1 MDSKYSISE
10 PKEVLSSDYL
20 GTFLVRQNA
29 NQYACKKKTDT
40 EKWWAIG
47 MIANDGSYWHPLI
60 VSNTEAYCYSYSD
73 NYNNGNPLSDKTA
86 SFDYNGTT
94 YYASFGAYGSIGGS
108 VPTNASIPVYSETK
122 SSDISHMAQILLGL
136 HLQNGG
142 TLPSGDDSSGNY
154 QKVDYLRINWE
165 NKSESLK
172 TPIDKGNLNKMDKA
186 ISDLCANLD
195 IAHTESEVKKLDKSS
210 ANKLLS
216 ETPTWDAETGILT
229 FKFFDGTSFNVDFN
243 VEKIPVSFSMDSNG
257 VITMTTDDGTEWTAD
272 ISKLIQD
279 YTFNNGP
286 RISFT
291 KTKKE
296 DGYDVSADIVKGS
309 ITEEYLEKNYLANII
324 SNVNASNSNAANAA
338 TSATNAA
345 NDAKLAQSYAIG
357 RSGIRDGE
365 DTDNAKYYSEQA
377 SKAKQE
383 LLNSMTIAGRGLTVE
398 YDADSQRNVFALARE
413 CVQITDWNTQFYTG
427 FYGSSV
433 SANGVPSDAA
443 NYGTAFFGIVLQATD
458 SANRSSVVYQ
468 TGIVY
473 KNSRTDFSGIKKYER
488 VYAQG
493 QWSSWVELQLTD
505 TIYDDTEVKESILQQ
520 STEITEIKMLGWSV
534 PKECPI
540 QNEVNGN
547 QFIQKVGRVDLGS
560 LDWRYD
566 GGTNDRFITDNLKN
580 VKRPSS
586 NDVICNIFLQS
597 YKAVSTNNLLSV
609 ADNYLVAYSSGNV
622 ISIRNT
628 SYTNPTEFKNA
639 MQGQYLYYELATP
652 ITTTIDGNEIGE
664 TVSDVRKKTI
674 VNLLNPTLQTT
685 TENGITCT
693 NNGDGTY
700 TLNGT
705 ASADTNFFIQG
716 SYGGHTPIIN
726 KAGRFK
732 LTPLTETYVNLRI
745 QLYHNVTALTVTDNI
760 VTVTQDTLITLFNV
774 QTVKG
779 VTYDNVVIKPM
790 ITTNLS
796 ATYEDFV
803 PYTGDS
809 GSLNGD
815 VADLRADVDNLVE
828 LGEDITDTTI
838 SHKTGWLKK
847 VIDGVSSKVFAF
859 AHAKTVYSDFTN
871 KLTLEDKVKTKK
883 IQIFGDATADY
894 YREIEP
900 IAGDVSILTPPIVV
914 NGSENSYG
922 PSGGESISG
931 ENYTY
936 SQKNDTTL
944 DILDSLIS
952 SAQTTSGIKVNPR
965 NSTGFG
971 GNYYRVTGTATADVT
986 IPLYS
991 VSNPAGAALWF
1002 AGNISSS
1009 MSANTFYYLI
1019 SDTAGN
1025 SVEIGTD
1032 EAKTQSV
1039 KMETHSGTVT
1049 VSLVVKSG
1057 TKVTLNAVVRG
1068 GYKKQYTFY
1077 DVASRKYSDKI
1088 DNVADAVLDVKK
1100 TANFSHNIPRNVP
1113 KDITSYIADGTFYK
1127 RLNGTDGFELFEDIY
1142 VGDYIKMSRAITCP
1156 DSTNGTAGSQYVT
1169 IAGLDTMMYNGEGG
1183 KYVNYHHAVM
1193 VPGQGFGGT
1202 QHFGRHAMNAT
1213 STTGGGYVGS
1223 VMDQSV
1229 LGAVATEGSTASGA
1243 TINQQL
1249 YAEFGSHLKTTDE
1262 LLSNSINET
1271 GVNRFGTVGGCS
1283 NNWGWTMRQAV
1294 LMSEVEVYGC
1304 TIWSSSGYD
1313 TGNVKMQLP
1322 LFAHSRSAMN
1332 NRTAWYWLKDVASSA
1347 GFCACY
1353 SYGNADYYGAALAQ
1367 GCVRPRFILS

>member
-142 TLPSGDDSSGNY
+142 TLPSGEDSSGNY

-186 ISDLCANLD
+186 IADLCANLD

-272 ISKLIQD
+272 VSKLIQD
-279 YTFNNGP
+279 YTFNNGL
-286 RISFT
+286 RISFA

-296 DGYDVSADIVKGS
+296 DGYDVSADLVKGS

-383 LLNSMTIAGRGLTVE
+383 LLNSMNIAGRGLTVE

-468 TGIVY
+468 TGMVY

-505 TIYDDTEVKESILQQ
+505 TVYDDTEVKESISTL
-520 STEITEIKMLGWSV
+520 STEMVDIKMLGWSV
-534 PKECPI
+534 PKECPV

-547 QFIQKVGRVDLGS
+547 QFVQKVGRVDLGS
-560 LDWRYD
+560 LDWIYDSGVPRYHTD
-566 GGTNDRFITDNLKN
+566 ALKSSIKVPENDAEYFTGYLKGYKNASLDYLFSGLTDK
-580 VKRPSS
+580 V
-586 NDVICNIFLQS
+586 VT
-597 YKAVSTNNLLSV
+597 VSIGATV
-609 ADNYLVAYSSGNV
+609 
-622 ISIRNT
+622 SIKDK
-628 SYTNPTEFKNA
+628 SYTDATAFKTA
-639 MQGQYLYYELATP
+639 VQGQYLYYELATP

-664 TVSDVRKKTI
+664 TVSDVQKYVRKETT
-674 VNLLNPTLQTT
+674 VNLLNLTRQTT
-685 TENGITCT
+685 TIAGITFT
-693 NNGDGTY
+693 KNNDGTY
-700 TLNGT
+700 TLSGT
-705 ASADTNFFIQG
+705 ATDQ
-716 SYGGHTPIIN
+716 IIFVVTRN
-726 KAGRFK
+726 IEVPKISLLVECKGVS
-732 LTPLTETYVNLRI
+732 TETYTYGLCIEGEPDKYFEVADGVNK
-745 QLYHNVTALTVTDNI
+745 
-760 VTVTQDTLITLFNV
+760 LILP
-774 QTVKG
+774 G
-779 VTYDNVVIKPM
+779 TYDFFYIVVRSGITIPDNTIIKPM
-790 ITTNLS
+790 LTTNLS
-796 ATYEDFV
+796 ATYDDFV
-803 PYTGDS
+803 PYTGDT

-815 VADLRADVDNLVE
+815 VSDLRENFDNLVE
-828 LGEDITDTTI
+828 LGEDITD
-838 SHKTGWLKK
+838 
-847 VIDGVSSKVFAF
+847 
-859 AHAKTVYSDFTN
+859 
-871 KLTLEDKVKTKK
+871 
-883 IQIFGDATADY
+883 
-894 YREIEP
+894 
-900 IAGDVSILTPPIVV
+900 
-914 NGSENSYG
+914 
-922 PSGGESISG
+922 
-931 ENYTY
+931 
-936 SQKNDTTL
+936 
-944 DILDSLIS
+944 
-952 SAQTTSGIKVNPR
+952 
-965 NSTGFG
+965 
-971 GNYYRVTGTATADVT
+971 
-986 IPLYS
+986 
-991 VSNPAGAALWF
+991 
-1002 AGNISSS
+1002 
-1009 MSANTFYYLI
+1009 
-1019 SDTAGN
+1019 
-1025 SVEIGTD
+1025 
-1032 EAKTQSV
+1032 
-1039 KMETHSGTVT
+1039 
-1049 VSLVVKSG
+1049 
-1057 TKVTLNAVVRG
+1057 
-1068 GYKKQYTFY
+1068 
-1077 DVASRKYSDKI
+1077 
-1088 DNVADAVLDVKK
+1088 
-1100 TANFSHNIPRNVP
+1100 
-1113 KDITSYIADGTFYK
+1113 
-1127 RLNGTDGFELFEDIY
+1127 
-1142 VGDYIKMSRAITCP
+1142 
-1156 DSTNGTAGSQYVT
+1156 
-1169 IAGLDTMMYNGEGG
+1169 
-1183 KYVNYHHAVM
+1183 
-1193 VPGQGFGGT
+1193 
-1202 QHFGRHAMNAT
+1202 
-1213 STTGGGYVGS
+1213 
-1223 VMDQSV
+1223 
-1229 LGAVATEGSTASGA
+1229 
-1243 TINQQL
+1243 
-1249 YAEFGSHLKTTDE
+1249 
-1262 LLSNSINET
+1262 
-1271 GVNRFGTVGGCS
+1271 
-1283 NNWGWTMRQAV
+1283 
-1294 LMSEVEVYGC
+1294 
-1304 TIWSSSGYD
+1304 
-1313 TGNVKMQLP
+1313 
-1322 LFAHSRSAMN
+1322 
-1332 NRTAWYWLKDVASSA
+1332 
-1347 GFCACY
+1347 
-1353 SYGNADYYGAALAQ
+1353 
-1367 GCVRPRFILS
+1367 